1 MSGTDTQQDGH
12 FATTAI
18 HQLSTAASISNHVVH
33 TISEFTGRGPT
44 KARTTIDE
52 DLISVVLRD
61 TLTKGERSLVADG
74 KRQLVLDMR
83 KAFQTTMGQELVAG
97 IQRLTGR
104 TVIAFLS
111 DNHLDPDIAIES
123 FVLSPRASAAG
134 DADGHPAGDADGHPG
149 YPAGGE

>member
-1 MSGTDTQQDGH
+1 MSGTDTQPDGPLS
-12 FATTAI
+12 TAAS
-18 HQLSTAASISNHVVH
+18 HQLSTAASHQLSTAAAISNHVVH
-33 TISEFTGRGPT
+33 TISEYTGRGPT

-52 DLISVVLRD
+52 DLVSVVLRD

-83 KAFQTTMGQELVAG
+83 KAFQNTMGQELIDGVE
-97 IQRLTGR
+97 RLTGR

-123 FVLSPRASAAG
+123 FVLSPRPHPA
-134 DADGHPAGDADGHPG
+134 ADGNGGRDG
-149 YPAGGE
+149 